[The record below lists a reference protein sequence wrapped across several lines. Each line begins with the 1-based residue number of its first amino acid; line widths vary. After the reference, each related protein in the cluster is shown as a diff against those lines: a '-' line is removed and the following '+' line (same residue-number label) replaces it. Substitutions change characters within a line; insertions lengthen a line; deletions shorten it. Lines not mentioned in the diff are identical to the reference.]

1 MNHLNFPFINIVL
14 SIICIVSPGSATQ
27 RFQYFCFISLG
38 NLNMITSPFLA
49 LLVREPSKMFKNII
63 NVFKGKFT
71 WVGYSKAFGL
81 KNELPV
87 LKSSVLSPLDRFNDE
102 NLEEETIERIN
113 IRYAKDY
120 NLLNDLTIL
129 IKGLK
134 RIDQ

>member
-1 MNHLNFPFINIVL
+1 MTYHLWSLCDSLKMYLTIDDIVC
-14 SIICIVSPGSATQ
+14 SVCKIFEKKKVG
-27 RFQYFCFISLG
+27 
-38 NLNMITSPFLA
+38 
-49 LLVREPSKMFKNII
+49 NII

-71 WVGYSKAFGL
+71 WVGYSKSFGL

-87 LKSSVLSPLDRFNDE
+87 LKSSILSPLDRFNDK

-113 IRYAKDY
+113 LQYAKDY
-120 NLLNDLTIL
+120 NPLNDLAIL

>member
-1 MNHLNFPFINIVL
+1 M
-14 SIICIVSPGSATQ
+14 
-27 RFQYFCFISLG
+27 FQ
-38 NLNMITSPFLA
+38 
-49 LLVREPSKMFKNII
+49 NII

-87 LKSSVLSPLDRFNDE
+87 LKSSVLSPLDRFDDE
-102 NLEEETIERIN
+102 NLEEETIDRIN

-120 NLLNDLTIL
+120 NPLNDLTIL